1 MGLLNLNLHN
11 NARIIK
17 EQATSLV
24 APTGTAAPASSAAAP
39 AAPAAAPSVESV
51 VKELQTLLNTKY
63 GAKLTVDGK
72 WGNLTQTA
80 FDTALKSKG
89 AVTPKTVIPGT
100 PDAPNP
106 TVQKTVIPGTPDAPN
121 PTVQKTVIPG
131 TPDAPN
137 PNATPATGTTPAAP
151 AASTTT
157 APAAST
163 TTAPAAST
171 TTVPDEFGG
180 EAPATPAAPLSN
192 RDQRRQRQDLRRGN
206 RRAMQDLRANQR
218 TQQ

>member
-1 MGLLNLNLHN
+1 MGLLNLTESERLEILNLHN

-17 EQATSLV
+17 EQV
-24 APTGTAAPASSAAAP
+24 APTVPAAAGT
-39 AAPAAAPSVESV
+39 PAAAPQTVADV
-51 VKELQTLLNTKY
+51 IKELQTLLNTKY
-63 GAKLTVDGK
+63 GTKLTVDGK

-80 FDTALKSKG
+80 FETALKSKS
-89 AVTPKTVIPGT
+89 A
-100 PDAPNP
+100 AP
-106 TVQKTVIPGTPDAPN
+106 A
-121 PTVQKTVIPG
+121 
-131 TPDAPN
+131 AS
-137 PNATPATGTTPAAP
+137 TGTAAPAASTTTAP

-192 RDQRRQRQDLRRGN
+192 RDRRRQRQDLRRGN
-206 RRAMQDLRANQR
+206 RRAMQDLRGQQR
-218 TQQ
+218 AQ

>member
-1 MGLLNLNLHN
+1 MGLLNLTESERLEILNLHN

-106 TVQKTVIPGTPDAPN
+106 
-121 PTVQKTVIPG
+121 
-131 TPDAPN
+131 
-137 PNATPATGTTPAAP
+137 NATPATGTTPA
-151 AASTTT
+151 